1 MSRGSESS
9 GEMLKVQALITETK
23 AVPSPTIATG
33 GGNGGGKTSAQQ
45 LKMP

>member
-1 MSRGSESS
+1 MEENEQRFREQWGNVK
-9 GEMLKVQALITETK
+9 GTETK